1 MKRGGAEDD
10 TLRSEYDLT
19 GAVQGKHHRAYR
31 QGATGEHSDAG
42 GDQGTLPLYG
52 EGTAGAALDMIL
64 RLARTYKERGD
75 WFEQLA
81 MRLVRNEPDLD
92 IEHAWLWADWPDKP
106 RSRGPVDL
114 GVDIVAKA
122 RDGRT
127 IAIQCK
133 CLDEGKSITKSTI
146 DSFIS
151 EAVGRDY
158 YDELWL
164 ISNAGLGRNAA
175 AAFTGLA
182 KPCKHIL
189 FRRYSDTPLDVGDSP
204 HRREPNHLQRRAINS
219 VLAGFAGESAQDRGK
234 LVMACGTGKTFTSL
248 RIAEELHPPG
258 ENPHLLFAA
267 PSIALVGQAR
277 REWLRH
283 CDEPIS
289 TLVVCSS
296 KAEGRSRDDAAD
308 ISVYELACPVT
319 TDAAEIAAFLD
330 SKPKTRAVF
339 CTYQSL
345 HRVADAQSQHG
356 APPFDLAIAD
366 EAHRTTGAFDK
377 TGKGAKI
384 NWRLFHDG
392 ERLQAK
398 RRLYMTATPRVY
410 TPESIA
416 KASQHGVNVVGMNSP
431 EYGPTFHTLSFRDAV
446 KADLLCDYRVI
457 VLAVNN
463 RTRLTD
469 AVRAAFK
476 EANDK
481 STLSGGGAESRS
493 DARRAIA
500 SLGHVTCDQRSD
512 RRQQHRDTG
521 IPSAHARVRQQ
532 VRHVRMG
539 CPSHQRQPHAA
550 PHVFPPSGFAH
561 GPQG

>member
-1 MKRGGAEDD
+1 MNRGEAEDD
-10 TLRSEYDLT
+10 TLRSEYDLS
-19 GAVQGKHHRAYR
+19 GAEQGKHHRAY
-31 QGATGEHSDAG
+31 S
-42 GDQGTLPLYG
+42 QGTLVEPLDADRDQGALPLYD
-52 EGTAGAALDMIL
+52 EGTAGAALDTIL
-64 RLARTYKERGD
+64 RRARTFKERGD

-81 MRLVRNEPDLD
+81 LRLVRNEPDLD
-92 IEHAWLWADWPDKP
+92 IAQAWLWADWPDKP
-106 RSRGPVDL
+106 RSRGPQDL

-189 FRRYSDTPLDVGDSP
+189 FRRYSDTPMDVGDSP

-258 ENPHLLFAA
+258 DYPHFLFAA

-296 KAEGRSRDDAAD
+296 VAEGRSREDAVD
-308 ISVYELACPVT
+308 ISAHELACPVT
-319 TDAAEIAAFLD
+319 TDAAEIAAFLNG
-330 SKPKTRAVF
+330 KPKTRAVF
-339 CTYQSL
+339 CTYSSL
-345 HRVADAQSQHG
+345 HRVAVAQSQHD
-356 APPFDLAIAD
+356 APAFDLAIAD
-366 EAHRTTGAFDK
+366 EAHRTTGEFDK
-377 TGKGAKI
+377 TGKGAKTD
-384 NWRLFHDG
+384 WRLFHDG
-392 ERLQAK
+392 ERLRAK

-410 TPESIA
+410 SPESIA
-416 KASQHGVNVVGMNSP
+416 KARQHGVNVVGMNSP
-431 EYGPTFHTLSFRDAV
+431 EYGPTFHTLSFREAV

-476 EANDK
+476 EAHDK
-481 STLSGGGAESRS
+481 GTHSGGGGQSEN
-493 DARRAIA
+493 RRMPSNCA
-500 SLGHVTCDQRSD
+500 S
-512 RRQQHRDTG
+512 
-521 IPSAHARVRQQ
+521 
-532 VRHVRMG
+532 
-539 CPSHQRQPHAA
+539 
-550 PHVFPPSGFAH
+550 
-561 GPQG
+561 